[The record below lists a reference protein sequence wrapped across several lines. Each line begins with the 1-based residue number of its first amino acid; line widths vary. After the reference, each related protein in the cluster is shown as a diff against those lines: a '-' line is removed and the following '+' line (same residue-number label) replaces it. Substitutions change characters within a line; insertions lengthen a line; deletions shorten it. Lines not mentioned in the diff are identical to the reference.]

1 MGTQTS
7 TIRDYLFDL
16 GKIVEGALGS
26 DQQKVL
32 AYVEQLRAR
41 LEADGLQDAAK
52 RFEQLAR
59 TGQAKMVG
67 LAKANGGA
75 GAQAPASRL
84 PVDSESRLPV
94 ADVETLRPGEVQIFL
109 PEQSSAVVGQFVQ
122 FVRAA
127 DRLVANGVGVSPS
140 MLMFGPP
147 GCGKTH
153 LARYIAAELDL
164 PLVTAR
170 ADALISSYLGSTS
183 KNVRALFEHAM
194 SRPCVLFLDEFDA
207 LGKMRDDS
215 RELGELKR
223 VVISLLQNIDAMRS
237 DHVLLAAT
245 NHEHLLD
252 PAIWRRFTYR
262 LQLGV
267 PSAEA
272 RRGILVSSFGRFADQ
287 ELLKV
292 LVPLTEGLSGADCK
306 ELAEDCVRRAVV
318 NDTALIDSRY
328 AVDAALQRR
337 EGGTK
342 LLTEPVR
349 DRVRGLRQILPADV
363 TQSEIGH
370 MVGLSQ
376 AQVSKLLKGGDK
388 DGRQ

>member
-1 MGTQTS
+1 MDNATAA
-7 TIRDYLFDL
+7 IRDYLFDL

-26 DQQKVL
+26 DREKVI
-32 AYVEQLRAR
+32 AYVEQLRGR
-41 LEADGLQDAAK
+41 LEKDGYEDAAK
-52 RFEQLAR
+52 RLEQLVR
-59 TGQAKMVG
+59 VGQAKTVS
-67 LAKANGGA
+67 LARATGGVS
-75 GAQAPASRL
+75 GQETGRL
-84 PVDSESRLPV
+84 PVDSESRFPM
-94 ADVETLRPGEVQIFL
+94 ADLEVLRPGEVQIFL
-109 PEQSSAVVGQFVQ
+109 PEVTSASVGQFLR

-140 MLMFGPP
+140 MLIFGPP

-170 ADALISSYLGSTS
+170 TDSLISSYLGSTS

-223 VVISLLQNIDAMRS
+223 VVISLLQNIDAMRG

-262 LQLGV
+262 VHLKA
-267 PSAEA
+267 PDADA
-272 RRGILVSSFGRFADQ
+272 RRNILTSTLGTFGDE
-287 ELLKV
+287 ELLKL
-292 LVPLTEGLSGADCK
+292 LVPLTEGLSGADCR
-306 ELAEDCVRRAVV
+306 EIAEESVRLALVNDLDRIDPHHLSEAVLRRRA
-318 NDTALIDSRY
+318 
-328 AVDAALQRR
+328 
-337 EGGTK
+337 GGAK
-342 LLTEPVR
+342 LLSKSVR
-349 DRVRGLRQILPADV
+349 DQVRGLRRMLPADV
-363 TQSEIGH
+363 TQSHIGQL
-370 MVGLSQ
+370 VGLSQ
-376 AQVSKLLKGGDK
+376 AQVSKLLKGSREN
-388 DGRQ
+388 GRR